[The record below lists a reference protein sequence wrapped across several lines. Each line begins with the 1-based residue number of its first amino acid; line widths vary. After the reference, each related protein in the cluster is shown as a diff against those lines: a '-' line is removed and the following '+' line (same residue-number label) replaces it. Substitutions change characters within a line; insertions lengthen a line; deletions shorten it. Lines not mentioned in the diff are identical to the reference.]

1 MDNSTNNWRLGE
13 LISVKNTY
21 TTVKEGRTSYG
32 RIAGSRHICIREAT
46 DGQRGMLLKVLGKTP
61 RHHIKVIAG
70 EPFCKDD
77 KYEGFGNDTYYT
89 YRFPTTDELKEALAI
104 LRGNADLLAKFD
116 AASMYINPN
125 STFWV
130 RETVSHMFFGKK
142 LQYYDSK
149 SDTVAPSSSKSDDA
163 YYRITI
169 AYF

>member
-1 MDNSTNNWRLGE
+1 MYFYLLTSFFVNPLVNNP
-13 LISVKNTY
+13 Y
-21 TTVKEGRTSYG
+21 TTVKDGHTSYG

-61 RHHIKVIAG
+61 RHQIKVIAG

-116 AASMYINPN
+116 AASMHINPN

-130 RETVSHMFFGKK
+130 RETASYMFFGKNCNIMIQNPTPLHPHRAK
-142 LQYYDSK
+142 VMMLT
-149 SDTVAPSSSKSDDA
+149 TV
-163 YYRITI
+163 
-169 AYF
+169 